1 MILLIDFN
9 CCIIVSLD
17 GSGLFCGVLRSFLAR
32 GYDCPKIL
40 SATHFHD
47 VFQADLLDPS
57 LPVSFLHMQILL
69 PCLPDQGT
77 EEENFTRDTEDDSE
91 ITQIRF
97 AKGETIT
104 YLYR

>member
-1 MILLIDFN
+1 
-9 CCIIVSLD
+9 
-17 GSGLFCGVLRSFLAR
+17 
-32 GYDCPKIL
+32 
-40 SATHFHD
+40 
-47 VFQADLLDPS
+47 
-57 LPVSFLHMQILL
+57 MQILL